1 MWANMRIGFDK
12 GPEGRGAIFSR
23 PRRLIEAWRPE
34 GVPLA
39 LAAIEAARAEGA
51 WIAGYASYELGYAL
65 ERRLR
70 ALMPPDRRLPLL
82 RFGVFE
88 EGPGDWTPEAGPAQ
102 LGAFE
107 PRWTPQD
114 HRAALEQVRGYIGA
128 GDIYQANLT
137 FPLDAEC
144 SGGAEA
150 LFAALSRGQP
160 VAHGAMVEQDGLPA
174 LISRSP
180 ELFFATDGA
189 GGIETRPMKGTRPR
203 GATEAED
210 EAHRAFLVSDEKNRA
225 ENLMIVDLL
234 RNDLSRVAV
243 PGSVAVPKLFEVET
257 YASVHQMVSHVTAR
271 LAPGAGLAA
280 ILAALFPCGSI
291 TGAPKLRAMEIIR
304 ELEPWPRGAY
314 CGAIGWAAPDGRSSF
329 NVAIRTLTVEGGRAT
344 LNVGGGI
351 VWDSEAASEWD
362 EALWKTRFAR
372 SLA

>member
-1 MWANMRIGFDK
+1 MRIGFDS
-12 GPEGRGAIFSR
+12 GPDGQGAIFSR

-34 GVPLA
+34 GVVPALLA
-39 LAAIEAARAEGA
+39 LEAARTEGA
-51 WIAGYASYELGYAL
+51 WLAGYASYELGYAF
-65 ERRLR
+65 ERRLLP
-70 ALMPPDRRLPLL
+70 LMPEGRRLPLL
-82 RFGVFE
+82 RFGVYPD
-88 EGPGDWTPEAGPAQ
+88 GPDAWAPEPGPAT
-102 LGAFE
+102 LGPVK
-107 PRWTPQD
+107 PRWQAAD
-114 HRAALEQVRGYIGA
+114 HARALERVRGYIAA

-137 FPLDAEC
+137 FPLDAAC
-144 SGGAEA
+144 SGSPEA
-150 LFAALSRGQP
+150 LFAALARGQR
-160 VAHGAMVEQDGLPA
+160 VAHGALVEQEGGPA

-210 EAHRAFLVSDEKNRA
+210 AAHRAFLASDEKNRA

-243 PGSVAVPKLFEVET
+243 PGSVAVPKLFEIET
-257 YASVHQMVSHVTAR
+257 YATVHQMVSHVTAR
-271 LAPGAGLAA
+271 LRPGAGLGA

-304 ELEPWPRGAY
+304 ELEPWPRDAY
-314 CGAIGWAAPDGRSSF
+314 CGAIGWAAPDGRASF
-329 NVAIRTLTVEGGRAT
+329 NVAIRTLTVEAGRAT
-344 LNVGGGI
+344 LNAGGGI

-372 SLA
+372 LLP